1 MFWVGDV
8 SITCPQTGYV
18 ANLTFKEKSN
28 DNFGKAVV
36 TTVKDPTDEL
46 VVLEGKL
53 SSKFTR
59 LNKGQNKPEP
69 YFNVEGA
76 LSCTL
81 AYTQPH
87 TCTYTYNT
95 DRYII
100 YTRSVRCMHVT
111 RTTSHLSATRRLS
124 DPCLLCSDVRKPR
137 INYLPTKDLEPFSS
151 MVVWADA
158 NRYSVDNLEDKAEES
173 KRKVES
179 DQRARNEA
187 RKQSGEEY
195 APDVACNV
203 QTCRHT

>member
-69 YFNVEGA
+69 YFNVEG
-76 LSCTL
+76 TL
-81 AYTQPH
+81 
-87 TCTYTYNT
+87 
-95 DRYII
+95 
-100 YTRSVRCMHVT
+100 T
-111 RTTSHLSATRRLS
+111 RTTPVATRTIRALGRRMHATRTT
-124 DPCLLCSDVRKPR
+124 P
-137 INYLPTKDLEPFSS
+137 
-151 MVVWADA
+151 ADA
-158 NRYSVDNLEDKAEES
+158 AERDS
-173 KRKVES
+173 PRL
-179 DQRARNEA
+179 
-187 RKQSGEEY
+187 
-195 APDVACNV
+195 
-203 QTCRHT
+203 